1 MERDSINALMEKTEQ
16 WILPELENVFTL
28 EEAEDITVK
37 AALYSLY
44 AGGKA
49 VKGLKIGLFKG
60 KRAVIGQR

>member
-16 WILPELENVFTL
+16 WILPELETVFNG

-44 AGGKA
+44 AGGKRLRPP
-49 VKGLKIGLFKG
+49 KST
-60 KRAVIGQR
+60 